1 MTAELLLKLLAI
13 GLSNGAIIA
22 LNAIA
27 VTLVYGA
34 VRMINFAHGD
44 MFALTTVLATTA
56 VTALGLRRG
65 MPPLALAGGMLVV
78 LAAAVALA
86 VVISLLVERAAF
98 RPFRDSSRLA
108 PLIAGIGISFM
119 LYQAAL
125 LWRKTEPTWIPGEH
139 RSVPG
144 VPEVPRGAIPDLL
157 PDTDLLH
164 AAGLPI
170 EVRYT
175 ARDLL
180 VLALAVTLAASMS
193 LFLRRTRAGRALQ
206 ACAQDQEMAALC
218 GVNRARASALAFA
231 LGGALAGVA
240 AFVFVVYYSHPFTLY
255 GAQSGLTA
263 FGAAVLGGIGSPVG
277 ALAGGLLFGILSS
290 VSDYFLA
297 ARWTPVLLLLVLI
310 TLLLIRPARLLL
322 HGEGE
327 GSATVD
333 LVAGGARLGGWAR
346 PLVVAAVALAV
357 AYPLLDSLLGL
368 RQQVI
373 VTAILVYALMAVGLT
388 ILLGFAGF
396 LDLGYAACF
405 ALGSYTAGL
414 LTNSGSPLAAFLPRP
429 LDFLAVAALSA
440 LVAGLFGAINGAMTL
455 RMRPEALAIATL
467 AFGQIVARTFVNL
480 DQWTSGSRGIS
491 ALPAPVILG
500 ISLDTPLRRYA
511 LALAALGLVLL
522 ISRRLLASRI
532 GRAWRAMSEDA
543 AAAASSGVSLGR
555 SRLFAFAFGAALA
568 GVAGALFAS
577 IFSYVDPD
585 VSDFRLS
592 AMALAMVVIGGAG
605 SLPGAILGA
614 FVIAGL
620 DQIVIP
626 RVGAWTDAAGGVL
639 AALDVR
645 SLSFLCFG
653 LALYLTVLL
662 RACRRSPR
670 PGAVRP
676 PPRRRAPG
684 SVEAPEA

>member
-86 VVISLLVERAAF
+86 VAISLLVERAAF

-157 PDTDLLH
+157 PDTDLLR

-170 EVRYT
+170 DVRYT

-180 VLALAVTLAASMS
+180 VLALAVALAAGMS
-193 LFLRRTRAGRALQ
+193 LFLRRTRAGRALR
-206 ACAQDQEMAALC
+206 ARAQDPEMAALC
-218 GVNRARASALAFA
+218 GVNRARASALAFV

-290 VSDYFLA
+290 FSDYFLA

-310 TLLLIRPARLLL
+310 MLLLIRPARLRL
-322 HGEGE
+322 HSEGE
-327 GSATVD
+327 SSATVD

-346 PLVVAAVALAV
+346 PLVVAVALAA

-373 VTAILVYALMAVGLT
+373 VTAILIYALMAVGLT

-455 RMRPEALAIATL
+455 RMHPEALAIATL

-500 ISLDTPLRRYA
+500 VSLDTPVRRYV
-511 LALAALGLVLL
+511 LALAVLGLVLL
-522 ISRRLLASRI
+522 ISRRLLDSRI

-626 RVGAWTDAAGGVL
+626 RVGVWTDAAGGVL

-662 RACRRSPR
+662 RGRRR
-670 PGAVRP
+670 PPCPSAVRP
-676 PPRRRAPG
+676 PPRRGAPG